1 MWRSFWIKTLLKFL
15 TAFKEHLVT
24 ACVLGRKKRLTSSG
38 CPQPVLAISEF
49 SSDNRGTH
57 TGGPQGNLTSGLLSP
72 PLSRKVIYSEKHHL
86 SSVWSALLTLAE
98 FLSSPQRYP
107 HPLPTTIVER
117 KESYFWGYG
126 QCTILVFLFYSS
138 KKCAFIF
145 APPVGCLSSIVL
157 NNVCAEFDTIR
168 LVSHSLKAVWIFCVL
183 VLRVR
188 PLRFI

>member
-24 ACVLGRKKRLTSSG
+24 ACVLGRKKKGLTSSG

-107 HPLPTTIVER
+107 HPLPTTIVEKR
-117 KESYFWGYG
+117 ESYFWGYG
-126 QCTILVFLFYSS
+126 QCTILVFLSYS
-138 KKCAFIF
+138 IRN
-145 APPVGCLSSIVL
+145 APLFLLPQLDVWAPLCWTMSVQSLTRLGWFHIHWKQCEFS
-157 NNVCAEFDTIR
+157 VCWF
-168 LVSHSLKAVWIFCVL
+168 
-183 VLRVR
+183 
-188 PLRFI
+188 